1 MCRLRAADS
10 TKKMPGGVPKTE
22 GAEHLCLSHKHRPQG
37 WILQL
42 IQKFLHV
49 AAQFMNYQAGEWDD
63 GCHKQWEHRKA
74 VWHGKNSLESMVAPC
89 TGGCRVEGS
98 LRRGAQTPAHSGTNP
113 TFNPTAQGHLQ
124 SSLQILQRSWFTLWL
139 WRIFSFN
146 AITPFPVMVLLFIKK
161 TIDNHRWCG
170 AGGVINPPYQTQ
182 LRKLLVTHNSFSF

>member
-1 MCRLRAADS
+1 MDWAPFSQLFEKFVNIPHSILTLLVMCRLRAADS
-10 TKKMPGGVPKTE
+10 TKKMPGGAPKTE

-98 LRRGAQTPAHSGTNP
+98 LRHGAQTPAHSGTNP

-124 SSLQILQRSWFTLWL
+124 SSLQILQRSWFTLCTL
-139 WRIFSFN
+139 TMKNIF
-146 AITPFPVMVLLFIKK
+146 L
-161 TIDNHRWCG
+161 
-170 AGGVINPPYQTQ
+170 
-182 LRKLLVTHNSFSF
+182 